1 MPSVLAPMRFSRSGA
16 VALPLSSLLGM
27 ACAQPARP
35 PAVREPA
42 LRGVQPTAASLEIQ
56 GRRRARATPWR
67 RYASGLA
74 QVRSA
79 ATPDSVNRIVLVGDG
94 VPNDAP
100 PVLALALAHP
110 AKGEHTPVTA
120 LGPGNDFDETLMTAL
135 AQRSAGT
142 FQFVDD
148 ASRVAAVFEDQISRL
163 DRVVARGTFPRG
175 GALE

>member
-1 MPSVLAPMRFSRSGA
+1 
-16 VALPLSSLLGM
+16 
-27 ACAQPARP
+27 
-35 PAVREPA
+35 
-42 LRGVQPTAASLEIQ
+42 
-56 GRRRARATPWR
+56 
-67 RYASGLA
+67 
-74 QVRSA
+74 VRSA

-100 PVLALALAHP
+100 PVLALADP

-163 DRVVARGTFPRG
+163 DRVVARSTPPRG
-175 GALE
+175 GALEQRRARADEGDEACRRRLSRGGDGAPRGARRGDEGDAGKLSAQVSYESFGYPSFPRPAVVARERELALDR